1 MHFMINPLVKNL
13 EESAT
18 EIVDNEVK
26 KMRRNGVTDIVSLGV
41 GEPYFD
47 TPEVIKEAAKKALDS
62 GVTKY
67 QPTFG
72 DYELRGA
79 IQQKFLL
86 KNQIKSDVDEIMV
99 TPGAKF
105 AIYLA
110 LQAIL
115 QPKDKVILL
124 DPCWVSH
131 SSIPLLMGAEL
142 IRIPTIEEEGYQ
154 PDMDAISRS
163 LSSNIKCMIIN
174 SPCNPTGAVYP
185 RDTFH
190 QIMEMAEKAGVI
202 VLSDE
207 IYEDLNYGGEH
218 YSPASEFGNVI
229 TINGFSKSFAMTG
242 WRLGYATGPKYL
254 MEEMNKIYQHSAS
267 CVTAFAQ
274 AGALEAL
281 TNPQAAQA
289 AHEIVAQFGR
299 NRQIIT
305 EYLKN
310 SPYFSCT
317 PPMGAFYCF
326 AKYFLQLKSIDL
338 ARDLLAKSHL
348 ATVPGIAFGECGEF
362 HLRLSY
368 ASSEPDLIEGL
379 NRLDSYFS
387 QLSRESIL

>member
-1 MHFMINPLVKNL
+1 MDFMINHLVKNL

-18 EIVDNEVK
+18 EIVDNEIK
-26 KMRRNGVTDIVSLGV
+26 RMRRNGVTDIVSLGV

-47 TPEVIKEAAKKALDS
+47 TPEVIKAAAKKALDS
-62 GVTKY
+62 GKTKY

-72 DYELRGA
+72 DYELREA
-79 IQQKFLL
+79 IQQKFLQ
-86 KNQIKSDVDEIMV
+86 KNHIISHVDEIMV

-115 QPKDKVILL
+115 EPNDKVILL

-154 PDMDAISRS
+154 PDIEAISRS
-163 LSSNIKCMIIN
+163 FASKIKCMIIN
-174 SPCNPTGAVYP
+174 SPCNPTGAVYS
-185 RDTFH
+185 RDTIH
-190 QIMEMAEKAGVI
+190 KIMGLAENAGVI

-207 IYEDLNYGGEH
+207 IYEDLNYGVEH
-218 YSPASEFGNVI
+218 YSPASDFGNVI
-229 TINGFSKSFAMTG
+229 TINGFSKSYAMTG

-281 TNPQAAQA
+281 TNPRAAQA
-289 AHEIVAQFGR
+289 ADEMVAQFRR

-305 EYLKN
+305 EYLQN

-326 AKYFLQLKSIDL
+326 AKYFLKMKSIDL

-362 HLRLSY
+362 HLRMSY
-368 ASSEPDLIEGL
+368 ASSEPDLMEGL
-379 NRLDSYFS
+379 NRLDNYFRKMS
-387 QLSRESIL
+387 QGSI

>member
-1 MHFMINPLVKNL
+1 MMNHLVKNL

-18 EIVDNEVK
+18 EIVDNEIK
-26 KMRRNGVTDIVSLGV
+26 KMRRNGITDIVSLGV
-41 GEPYFD
+41 GEPFFD

-62 GVTKY
+62 GKTKY

-72 DYELRGA
+72 DYELREA
-79 IQQKFLL
+79 IQQKFIQ
-86 KNQIKSDVDEIMV
+86 KNHIKSHVDEIMV

-105 AIYLA
+105 AIYIA

-115 QPKDKVILL
+115 EPKDKVIIL

-131 SSIPLLMGAEL
+131 SSIALLMGAEL
-142 IRIPTIEEEGYQ
+142 IRIPTIEDEGYQ
-154 PDMDAISRS
+154 PDIEAISRAFAS
-163 LSSNIKCMIIN
+163 KIKCMIIN

-185 RDTFH
+185 REPFH
-190 QIMEMAEKAGVI
+190 KIMEMAEKAGII

-207 IYEDLNYGGEH
+207 IYESLIYGGEH
-218 YSPASEFGNVI
+218 YSPASEFSNVI
-229 TINGFSKSFAMTG
+229 TVNGFSKSYAMTG

-281 TNPQAAQA
+281 TNPRAAQA
-289 AHEIVAQFGR
+289 ADEMVAQFRR

-305 EYLKN
+305 EYLEN

-326 AKYFLQLKSIDL
+326 AKYFHPVKSVDL

-379 NRLDSYFS
+379 NRLDKYFQKMNRGS
-387 QLSRESIL
+387 GL

>member
-1 MHFMINPLVKNL
+1 MQIVTNHLVHNL
-13 EESAT
+13 QESAT
-18 EIVDNEVK
+18 EIVDNQIKE
-26 KMRRNGVTDIVSLGV
+26 MRRNGITDIVSLGV

-47 TPEVIKEAAKKALDS
+47 TPRVIKEAAKNALDR
-62 GVTKY
+62 GITKY

-72 DYELRGA
+72 DYALREA
-79 IQQKFLL
+79 LQQKFLE
-86 KNQIKSDVDEIMV
+86 KNNIHSHLDEIMV

-115 QPKDKVILL
+115 EPGDKIMLL

-142 IRIPTIEEEGYQ
+142 VRIPTLEQEGYQ
-154 PDMDAISRS
+154 PDLQVISRS
-163 LSSNIKCMIIN
+163 FASKIKCMIIN

-185 RDTFH
+185 RETI
-190 QIMEMAEKAGVI
+190 QKIVAMAEKAGTI

-207 IYEDLNYGGEH
+207 IYEDLIYSGEH
-218 YSPASEFGNVI
+218 YSPASEFDNVI

-242 WRLGYATGPKYL
+242 WRLGYAAGPKYL

-281 TNPQAAQA
+281 TNPLAGQASL
-289 AHEIVAQFGR
+289 EMVEQFRR

-305 EYLKN
+305 DYLSS
-310 SPYFSCT
+310 SPYFSCV

-326 AKYFLQLKSIDL
+326 ARYYHGMKSVDL
-338 ARDLLAKSHL
+338 ARDLLEKSHL
-348 ATVPGIAFGECGEF
+348 ATVPGIAFGESGEY

-368 ASSEPDLIEGL
+368 ASSEMDLIEGL
-379 NRLDSYFS
+379 NRLDRYFS
-387 QLSRESIL
+387 QSSQG